1 MKKIIFTL
9 QIILFLA
16 FSWAYIT
23 EKHLLFLL
31 LLIPVHFFHICVLL
45 SDFRLSND
53 EKLTFW
59 QKAYLIALMGA
70 GMSSFT
76 PVWDICFGLVA
87 VFVAFLSIR
96 ELYLINSKP

>member
-23 EKHLLFLL
+23 EKHLLYLF
-31 LLIPVHFFHICVLL
+31 LLIPVHFLHICVLL
-45 SDFRLSND
+45 ADFRQSD
-53 EKLTFW
+53 ELNFW
-59 QKAYLIALMGA
+59 QKSYLIALMGA

-76 PVWDICFGLVA
+76 PIWDICFGLVA
-87 VFVAFLSIR
+87 VFVTFLSIK
-96 ELYLINSKP
+96 ELYLGAKNK